1 MAEEASKL
9 RGLEARV
16 AALETKFNFLLQ
28 FMRRWTEREE
38 EKKKATIS
46 KRQKEIYPALS
57 LSKAAQT
64 LPTPRRPAFH
74 IPRPS
79 RTEPRQFQP
88 LPIPVLQLYA
98 LLIKKK
104 MITPVN
110 QRTRIGPQ
118 PKDYNKDLTCEYHQ
132 GEVGH
137 TVENCRVLRHR
148 IQDLLD
154 QGVLKFRIEG
164 VINTIGAEKDEEV
177 DITSTRIPWEPLF
190 HELKK
195 RGLLPAPRAPKEST
209 EAGTCQYHPGAR
221 DHNLQ
226 GCEEFKKEV
235 AGLITKGLIRR
246 RGEQPERDCMTIDQL
261 RLSPYE
267 KTNFQA
273 RMERIEE
280 DFEKFCVRKKERKS
294 WGNSH
299 QPHHWKCP
307 GPIQWSSV
315 MLPKKRSC
323 FRQLR
328 KKIPWNY
335 GMKVISTRE
344 SQPKTKEEVVGNLTS
359 GLGGITRS
367 GRCYTPEELEKRRK
381 EAGKAVEDPVTNNEG
396 SRGRGRRFPPNH
408 QEKALLK
415 VLNEAYVPEDI
426 TGPSFENMVTSILVT
441 NQLTFSD
448 DELPPEGRG
457 HTKALYISVKT
468 NDRVVSRVLID
479 NGSALN
485 VCPLSTLEKL
495 DIDPTRVRVNSMV
508 VRAFDGTRREV
519 LGEIDLPVEIG
530 PQVYDINFQ
539 VLRIDSPYNLL
550 LGRPWLHTAGA
561 VPSSLHQKM
570 KLIIGN
576 QLVTILAEE
585 PISIYN
591 DGEIPYIDGCAPE
604 EASFHSFEFVTVIH
618 RVAAVEPRLSKAGI
632 MVAKEF
638 VKAGFQPGQGLGYA
652 NQGRTTIVT
661 LEGNKDKYG
670 LGYTPTRRDRQMA
683 YEARR
688 QRAAAKLKGE
698 KWPERR
704 IAIPHIRT
712 TFPASAMFQVDE
724 GDVDEL
730 ALLFT
735 EDLNVN
741 AITTEGD
748 SAAFPVHAD
757 QHEEIDLEDFLDEEN
772 LKGYRID
779 EETLDEDTW
788 EDDDLPDL
796 LPHLMVPRGLDT
808 LEFEIFCEHG
818 DPESHLRKYR
828 EKMAL
833 HTNNEFLMIST
844 FHESLPE
851 CAVTWFYQLKN
862 LACWGDLAKAFLD
875 RYRHNIK
882 APPPNLITT
891 AVAEEEDAGPM
902 VEGLSIHTIA
912 GEEDSTT
919 TPPTRHCQQGEEV
932 KTWTCVPLLQR
943 VSSSNEITRK
953 TSNDPH
959 VSKIDNKTDC
969 SLDNIDNSDEE
980 IELPSD
986 ILEALERQDE
996 GSKPNIEEL
1005 EIVNLANEGEEP
1017 REVKI
1022 GTRCAAEQKEAL
1034 IALLREFHEIFA
1046 WSYQDMP
1053 GLDTDIVVHK
1063 IPLKPECKPVKQA
1076 LRRMKPEVILKIKE
1090 EVEKQLKAG
1099 FLSTVTYS
1107 DWVANIVPVP
1117 KKDGKVRMCVDYRDL
1132 NRASPKDNF
1141 PLPHIDTLVDNTATN
1156 VVFSFMDGFSGYN
1169 QIKMAEEDKSKTAFV
1184 THWGTFVYDVMPFGL
1199 KNAGATYQRAM
1210 VTLFHDMIHHEI
1222 EVYVDDMIAKSRTAQ
1237 DHLTDLRKLFQRLK
1251 KYQLRLN
1258 PNKCA
1263 FGVTSGKL
1271 LGFIVS
1277 GRGIEIDPAKV
1288 QAIRSMP
1295 APKDRE
1301 RDPKLLGKEFN
1312 YIARFIAQLTATCE
1326 PLFKLL
1332 RKDVKIKWTEDCQ
1345 KAFDKI
1351 KEYLLNPPILVPPTP
1366 GRPLILYLTV
1376 QEASMGCML
1385 GQQDETGKKEQ
1396 AIYYLSKK
1404 FTEPETRY
1412 LLVEKTCCAL
1422 AWASKKLRQYMLYY
1436 TTWLVSRMDPIKYIF
1451 EKPALTGKIARWQI
1465 TRPEQLELMDSEF
1478 PDEDVMIVE
1487 EDNQGRWKLYF
1498 DGAAN
1503 AVGSGIGAV
1512 LVSPKGQQTP
1522 IAVKLGFDCTNNMT
1536 EYEACIVGLQA
1547 ALEFGA
1553 YELEVFG
1560 DSLLIVSQTNGEWQA
1575 RDPKLIPYQRYI
1587 SRLIPKF
1594 KYVTFTYTPRAH
1606 NHFAD
1611 ALATLASL
1619 IKLVEGDDVRP
1630 LRIETRD
1637 IPAYCVCI
1645 EECMNVEAEIDDKP
1659 WYYDIKRFIQD
1670 REYPSRATE
1679 NEKKYIRRMAFQ
1691 GTASDMSRRAINA
1704 RCIRTARTHL
1714 PKYLHTM
1721 ASPWPFSAWGM
1732 DVIGAIT
1739 PKASNG
1745 HEFILVAI
1753 DYFTKWV
1760 EACSFKNVTQ
1770 VAVTRFVKNNII
1782 CRYGMPEMLI
1792 TDNASN
1798 LNNRMM
1804 DQLCQQFK
1812 IQHHNSAPYRPKMNG
1827 AVEAANKNVKKIL
1840 SKMTETYK
1848 DWHEHLPYALCAY
1861 RTSVRTSVGA
1871 TPYSLVYGME
1881 AVLPVEVEIPSL
1893 RILSQTQLEEAEWAQ
1908 ARYEQLNF
1916 IDEKEIGGTVPRTA
1930 LPETDRK
1937 SLQQEGSTSHFPTR
1951 RSRSEEEEYGPIRST
1966 RKVRTII

>member
-1 MAEEASKL
+1 MASL
-9 RGLEARV
+9 
-16 AALETKFNFLLQ
+16 FNFLTD
-28 FMRRWTEREE
+28 FPS
-38 EKKKATIS
+38 AI
-46 KRQKEIYPALS
+46 LS
-57 LSKAAQT
+57 
-64 LPTPRRPAFH
+64 R
-74 IPRPS
+74 
-79 RTEPRQFQP
+79 
-88 LPIPVLQLYA
+88 
-98 LLIKKK
+98 
-104 MITPVN
+104 
-110 QRTRIGPQ
+110 
-118 PKDYNKDLTCEYHQ
+118 
-132 GEVGH
+132 
-137 TVENCRVLRHR
+137 
-148 IQDLLD
+148 
-154 QGVLKFRIEG
+154 
-164 VINTIGAEKDEEV
+164 
-177 DITSTRIPWEPLF
+177 
-190 HELKK
+190 
-195 RGLLPAPRAPKEST
+195 
-209 EAGTCQYHPGAR
+209 
-221 DHNLQ
+221 
-226 GCEEFKKEV
+226 
-235 AGLITKGLIRR
+235 
-246 RGEQPERDCMTIDQL
+246 
-261 RLSPYE
+261 
-267 KTNFQA
+267 
-273 RMERIEE
+273 
-280 DFEKFCVRKKERKS
+280 
-294 WGNSH
+294 
-299 QPHHWKCP
+299 
-307 GPIQWSSV
+307 
-315 MLPKKRSC
+315 
-323 FRQLR
+323 
-328 KKIPWNY
+328 
-335 GMKVISTRE
+335 
-344 SQPKTKEEVVGNLTS
+344 
-359 GLGGITRS
+359 
-367 GRCYTPEELEKRRK
+367 
-381 EAGKAVEDPVTNNEG
+381 
-396 SRGRGRRFPPNH
+396 
-408 QEKALLK
+408 
-415 VLNEAYVPEDI
+415 
-426 TGPSFENMVTSILVT
+426 
-441 NQLTFSD
+441 
-448 DELPPEGRG
+448 
-457 HTKALYISVKT
+457 
-468 NDRVVSRVLID
+468 
-479 NGSALN
+479 
-485 VCPLSTLEKL
+485 
-495 DIDPTRVRVNSMV
+495 
-508 VRAFDGTRREV
+508 
-519 LGEIDLPVEIG
+519 
-530 PQVYDINFQ
+530 
-539 VLRIDSPYNLL
+539 
-550 LGRPWLHTAGA
+550 
-561 VPSSLHQKM
+561 
-570 KLIIGN
+570 
-576 QLVTILAEE
+576 
-585 PISIYN
+585 
-591 DGEIPYIDGCAPE
+591 
-604 EASFHSFEFVTVIH
+604 
-618 RVAAVEPRLSKAGI
+618 
-632 MVAKEF
+632 
-638 VKAGFQPGQGLGYA
+638 
-652 NQGRTTIVT
+652 
-661 LEGNKDKYG
+661 
-670 LGYTPTRRDRQMA
+670 
-683 YEARR
+683 
-688 QRAAAKLKGE
+688 
-698 KWPERR
+698 
-704 IAIPHIRT
+704 
-712 TFPASAMFQVDE
+712 
-724 GDVDEL
+724 
-730 ALLFT
+730 
-735 EDLNVN
+735 
-741 AITTEGD
+741 
-748 SAAFPVHAD
+748 
-757 QHEEIDLEDFLDEEN
+757 
-772 LKGYRID
+772 
-779 EETLDEDTW
+779 
-788 EDDDLPDL
+788 
-796 LPHLMVPRGLDT
+796 
-808 LEFEIFCEHG
+808 
-818 DPESHLRKYR
+818 
-828 EKMAL
+828 
-833 HTNNEFLMIST
+833 
-844 FHESLPE
+844 
-851 CAVTWFYQLKN
+851 
-862 LACWGDLAKAFLD
+862 
-875 RYRHNIK
+875 
-882 APPPNLITT
+882 
-891 AVAEEEDAGPM
+891 
-902 VEGLSIHTIA
+902 
-912 GEEDSTT
+912 
-919 TPPTRHCQQGEEV
+919 
-932 KTWTCVPLLQR
+932 
-943 VSSSNEITRK
+943 ITRK

-980 IELPSD
+980 VELPSD

-1005 EIVNLANEGEEP
+1005 EIINLANEGEEP

-1090 EVEKQLKAG
+1090 EVEKRLKAG

-1295 APKDRE
+1295 APRTEKEIRSF
-1301 RDPKLLGKEFN
+1301 LGRIN
-1312 YIARFIAQLTATCE
+1312 YIARFITQLTATYE

-1345 KAFDKI
+1345 RAFDKI

-1451 EKPALTGKIARWQI
+1451 EKPALTGKIARWQVLLSEFDI
-1465 TRPEQLELMDSEF
+1465 LFVARKAIKGQAIADYLADYPSEQLELMDSEF
-1478 PDEDVMIVE
+1478 PDEDVMTVD
-1487 EDNQGRWKLYF
+1487 EDNHGRWKLYF

-1587 SRLIPKF
+1587 SRLVPKF

-1606 NHFAD
+1606 NHFAN

-1619 IKLVEGDDVRP
+1619 IKLAEGDDVRP
-1630 LRIETRD
+1630 LQIETRD
-1637 IPAYCVCI
+1637 IPAYCVCV

-1691 GTASDMSRRAINA
+1691 FFLSREILYKRTHDATLLRCVDAEEANRLIQEMHAGLMGAHANGPFLARKIMRAGYYWLTME
-1704 RCIRTARTHL
+1704 RDCIRHVQACHKCQMYQNSKNA
-1714 PKYLHTM
+1714 PPQYLHTM

-1916 IDEKEIGGTVPRTA
+1916 IDEKRLAALCHEQLYQRRIERAYNKKARPRTFQPGDLVLKKRNMA
-1930 LPETDRK
+1930 LSDPRGK
-1937 SLQQEGSTSHFPTR
+1937 FAPSYEGPYVVKKAFSGGAIILADMDGEEF
-1951 RSRSEEEEYGPIRST
+1951 RSPINSDSVI
-1966 RKVRTII
+1966 KYHV

>member
-1 MAEEASKL
+1 MAL
-9 RGLEARV
+9 HLEN
-16 AALETKFNFLLQ
+16 ELL
-28 FMRRWTEREE
+28 M
-38 EKKKATIS
+38 IS
-46 KRQKEIYPALS
+46 VFPES
-57 LSKAAQT
+57 LSKQ
-64 LPTPRRPAFH
+64 
-74 IPRPS
+74 
-79 RTEPRQFQP
+79 
-88 LPIPVLQLYA
+88 
-98 LLIKKK
+98 
-104 MITPVN
+104 
-110 QRTRIGPQ
+110 
-118 PKDYNKDLTCEYHQ
+118 
-132 GEVGH
+132 
-137 TVENCRVLRHR
+137 
-148 IQDLLD
+148 
-154 QGVLKFRIEG
+154 
-164 VINTIGAEKDEEV
+164 
-177 DITSTRIPWEPLF
+177 
-190 HELKK
+190 
-195 RGLLPAPRAPKEST
+195 
-209 EAGTCQYHPGAR
+209 
-221 DHNLQ
+221 
-226 GCEEFKKEV
+226 
-235 AGLITKGLIRR
+235 
-246 RGEQPERDCMTIDQL
+246 
-261 RLSPYE
+261 
-267 KTNFQA
+267 
-273 RMERIEE
+273 
-280 DFEKFCVRKKERKS
+280 
-294 WGNSH
+294 
-299 QPHHWKCP
+299 
-307 GPIQWSSV
+307 
-315 MLPKKRSC
+315 
-323 FRQLR
+323 
-328 KKIPWNY
+328 
-335 GMKVISTRE
+335 
-344 SQPKTKEEVVGNLTS
+344 
-359 GLGGITRS
+359 
-367 GRCYTPEELEKRRK
+367 
-381 EAGKAVEDPVTNNEG
+381 
-396 SRGRGRRFPPNH
+396 
-408 QEKALLK
+408 
-415 VLNEAYVPEDI
+415 
-426 TGPSFENMVTSILVT
+426 
-441 NQLTFSD
+441 
-448 DELPPEGRG
+448 
-457 HTKALYISVKT
+457 
-468 NDRVVSRVLID
+468 
-479 NGSALN
+479 
-485 VCPLSTLEKL
+485 
-495 DIDPTRVRVNSMV
+495 
-508 VRAFDGTRREV
+508 
-519 LGEIDLPVEIG
+519 
-530 PQVYDINFQ
+530 
-539 VLRIDSPYNLL
+539 
-550 LGRPWLHTAGA
+550 
-561 VPSSLHQKM
+561 
-570 KLIIGN
+570 
-576 QLVTILAEE
+576 
-585 PISIYN
+585 
-591 DGEIPYIDGCAPE
+591 
-604 EASFHSFEFVTVIH
+604 
-618 RVAAVEPRLSKAGI
+618 
-632 MVAKEF
+632 
-638 VKAGFQPGQGLGYA
+638 
-652 NQGRTTIVT
+652 
-661 LEGNKDKYG
+661 
-670 LGYTPTRRDRQMA
+670 
-683 YEARR
+683 
-688 QRAAAKLKGE
+688 AAA
-698 KWPERR
+698 
-704 IAIPHIRT
+704 
-712 TFPASAMFQVDE
+712 
-724 GDVDEL
+724 
-730 ALLFT
+730 
-735 EDLNVN
+735 
-741 AITTEGD
+741 
-748 SAAFPVHAD
+748 
-757 QHEEIDLEDFLDEEN
+757 
-772 LKGYRID
+772 
-779 EETLDEDTW
+779 
-788 EDDDLPDL
+788 
-796 LPHLMVPRGLDT
+796 
-808 LEFEIFCEHG
+808 
-818 DPESHLRKYR
+818 
-828 EKMAL
+828 
-833 HTNNEFLMIST
+833 
-844 FHESLPE
+844 
-851 CAVTWFYQLKN
+851 WFYQLRN
-862 LACWGDLAKAFLD
+862 LTGWDDLARVFLERYPLQSPFDSRNTLGRRRRGSQAIATTKA
-875 RYRHNIK
+875 NNATI
-882 APPPNLITT
+882 ITT
-891 AVAEEEDAGPM
+891 AVAEEEYAGPM

-919 TPPTRHCQQGEEV
+919 TPPTRHCQQGEGSQDV
-932 KTWTCVPLLQR
+932 DLACHCYS
-943 VSSSNEITRK
+943 VSQVAMSKRITRK

-959 VSKIDNKTDC
+959 VSKIDNKTNC

-980 IELPSD
+980 IELPND

-1005 EIVNLANEGEEP
+1005 EIVNLADKGEEP

-1076 LRRMKPEVILKIKE
+1076 LRRMKPEVIKE
-1090 EVEKQLKAG
+1090 EVKQK
-1099 FLSTVTYS
+1099 T
-1107 DWVANIVPVP
+1107 
-1117 KKDGKVRMCVDYRDL
+1117 R
-1132 NRASPKDNF
+1132 
-1141 PLPHIDTLVDNTATN
+1141 
-1156 VVFSFMDGFSGYN
+1156 FS
-1169 QIKMAEEDKSKTAFV
+1169 I
-1184 THWGTFVYDVMPFGL
+1184 
-1199 KNAGATYQRAM
+1199 
-1210 VTLFHDMIHHEI
+1210 
-1222 EVYVDDMIAKSRTAQ
+1222 MIAKSRTAQ

-1295 APKDRE
+1295 APKTEKEIRSF
-1301 RDPKLLGKEFN
+1301 LGRIN

-1345 KAFDKI
+1345 RAFDKI

-1451 EKPALTGKIARWQI
+1451 EKPALTGKIARWQVLLSEFDI
-1465 TRPEQLELMDSEF
+1465 LFVARKAIKGQAIADYLADYPSEQLELMDF
-1478 PDEDVMIVE
+1478 RVP
-1487 EDNQGRWKLYF
+1487 RRRP
-1498 DGAAN
+1498 N

-1587 SRLIPKF
+1587 SRLVPKF

-1645 EECMNVEAEIDDKP
+1645 EECMNVEAEIDNKP

-1670 REYPSRATE
+1670 REYPPRATE

-1691 GTASDMSRRAINA
+1691 FFLSGEILYK
-1704 RCIRTARTHL
+1704 RTHDATL
-1714 PKYLHTM
+1714 LRCVDAEEANRLIQEMHAGLMGAHANGPFLARKIMRAGYYLVDNGEGLHQT
-1721 ASPWPFSAWGM
+1721 SWGM

-1908 ARYEQLNF
+1908 APLYQRRIERAYN
-1916 IDEKEIGGTVPRTA
+1916 KKARPRTFQPGDLVLKKRNMA
-1930 LPETDRK
+1930 LSDPRGK
-1937 SLQQEGSTSHFPTR
+1937 FAPSYEGPYVVKKAFSGGAIILADMDGEEF
-1951 RSRSEEEEYGPIRST
+1951 RSPINSDSVI
-1966 RKVRTII
+1966 KYHV

>member
-1 MAEEASKL
+1 MIHLQMYCRKMAPYADNEPLLIQTFQDTLTGNAAEWYSQLKKISHWKELADTFLAQYGFNSQIAPDRFDLQRMEKKSNETF
-9 RGLEARV
+9 REYAQRWREKAAR
-16 AALETKFNFLLQ
+16 ARPPLD
-28 FMRRWTEREE
+28 EREMIKIFVDTLKNPYFDRMMGLQMQFFVDLIPVGDRIE
-38 EKKKATIS
+38 DALKTKKIVDMTALMALAEQAAKKAPT
-46 KRQKEIYPALS
+46 KRKEGDVQMIGRNNGRPRQMPARPEGN
-57 LSKAAQT
+57 Q
-64 LPTPRRPAFH
+64 PNDNRWPRK
-74 IPRPS
+74 
-79 RTEPRQFQP
+79 EPRQFTP
-88 LPIPVLQLYA
+88 LPMPMTELYPI
-98 LLIKKK
+98 LIEKSLISPIVPK
-104 MITPVN
+104 PYN
-110 QRTRIGPQ
+110 GPQ
-118 PKDYNKDLTCEYHQ
+118 RRDFNPNSACDFHF

-137 TVENCRVLRHR
+137 TVENCGQLRHR
-148 IQDLLD
+148 VQDLID
-154 QGVLKFRIEG
+154 HGVLKFEG
-164 VINTIGAEKDEEV
+164 LPNITTNPLPKHPEGGVNMVEVEEGNEESIAWRRLFYTLEKQKH
-177 DITSTRIPWEPLF
+177 ITPLDAPPGPSTGDSCE
-190 HELKK
+190 
-195 RGLLPAPRAPKEST
+195 
-209 EAGTCQYHPGAR
+209 YHSGAR
-221 DHNLQ
+221 GHSLDC
-226 GCEEFKKEV
+226 CEEFKKKVTNLMENGIV
-235 AGLITKGLIRR
+235 GREEIPSKGSR
-246 RGEQPERDCMTIDQL
+246 QPDDPSEFDWYAEI
-261 RLSPYE
+261 
-267 KTNFQA
+267 
-273 RMERIEE
+273 
-280 DFEKFCVRKKERKS
+280 
-294 WGNSH
+294 
-299 QPHHWKCP
+299 
-307 GPIQWSSV
+307 
-315 MLPKKRSC
+315 
-323 FRQLR
+323 
-328 KKIPWNY
+328 
-335 GMKVISTRE
+335 
-344 SQPKTKEEVVGNLTS
+344 NLDD
-359 GLGGITRS
+359 I
-367 GRCYTPEELEKRRK
+367 
-381 EAGKAVEDPVTNNEG
+381 VEDEMD
-396 SRGRGRRFPPNH
+396 
-408 QEKALLK
+408 L
-415 VLNEAYVPEDI
+415 
-426 TGPSFENMVTSILVT
+426 
-441 NQLTFSD
+441 
-448 DELPPEGRG
+448 
-457 HTKALYISVKT
+457 
-468 NDRVVSRVLID
+468 D
-479 NGSALN
+479 NLQ
-485 VCPLSTLEKL
+485 
-495 DIDPTRVRVNSMV
+495 D
-508 VRAFDGTRREV
+508 
-519 LGEIDLPVEIG
+519 
-530 PQVYDINFQ
+530 
-539 VLRIDSPYNLL
+539 
-550 LGRPWLHTAGA
+550 
-561 VPSSLHQKM
+561 
-570 KLIIGN
+570 
-576 QLVTILAEE
+576 
-585 PISIYN
+585 
-591 DGEIPYIDGCAPE
+591 E
-604 EASFHSFEFVTVIH
+604 EADWGYFMEDDTDEWRDVDLTEFFQFPYLIMPPGFVT
-618 RVAAVEPRLSKAGI
+618 P
-632 MVAKEF
+632 
-638 VKAGFQPGQGLGYA
+638 
-652 NQGRTTIVT
+652 
-661 LEGNKDKYG
+661 
-670 LGYTPTRRDRQMA
+670 
-683 YEARR
+683 
-688 QRAAAKLKGE
+688 
-698 KWPERR
+698 
-704 IAIPHIRT
+704 
-712 TFPASAMFQVDE
+712 
-724 GDVDEL
+724 
-730 ALLFT
+730 
-735 EDLNVN
+735 
-741 AITTEGD
+741 
-748 SAAFPVHAD
+748 
-757 QHEEIDLEDFLDEEN
+757 
-772 LKGYRID
+772 
-779 EETLDEDTW
+779 
-788 EDDDLPDL
+788 
-796 LPHLMVPRGLDT
+796 
-808 LEFEIFCEHG
+808 EFEIFYEDG
-818 DPESHLRKYR
+818 DPEVHLQKYG

-833 HTNNEFLMIST
+833 HLENELLMISV
-844 FHESLPE
+844 FPESLSKQT
-851 CAVTWFYQLKN
+851 AAWFYQLRN
-862 LACWGDLAKAFLD
+862 LTGWDDLVRVFLE
-875 RYRHNIK
+875 RYRFNPHSILEYLGLK
-882 APPPNLITT
+882 KDEEPYIIPDPGKKKRSPRHHHLNLITT
-891 AVAEEEDAGPM
+891 ATTEEEDAGPM
-902 VEGLSIHTIA
+902 VEGLSIHTITE
-912 GEEDSTT
+912 EEDSTT

-943 VSSSNEITRK
+943 VSSSN
-953 TSNDPH
+953 D
-959 VSKIDNKTDC
+959 
-969 SLDNIDNSDEE
+969 
-980 IELPSD
+980 D

-1090 EVEKQLKAG
+1090 GSGKAVEGRFPKHSNLFGLGSQ
-1099 FLSTVTYS
+1099 YS
-1107 DWVANIVPVP
+1107 PGAEEGR
-1117 KKDGKVRMCVDYRDL
+1117 K
-1132 NRASPKDNF
+1132 
-1141 PLPHIDTLVDNTATN
+1141 TTN

-1277 GRGIEIDPAKV
+1277 GRGIEIDPAK
-1288 QAIRSMP
+1288 
-1295 APKDRE
+1295 
-1301 RDPKLLGKEFN
+1301 
-1312 YIARFIAQLTATCE
+1312 LTATCE

-1404 FTEPETRY
+1404 FTEAGDP
-1412 LLVEKTCCAL
+1412 LL
-1422 AWASKKLRQYMLYY
+1422 
-1436 TTWLVSRMDPIKYIF
+1436 
-1451 EKPALTGKIARWQI
+1451 I

-1522 IAVKLGFDCTNNMT
+1522 IAVKLGLT
-1536 EYEACIVGLQA
+1536 E
-1547 ALEFGA
+1547 
-1553 YELEVFG
+1553 
-1560 DSLLIVSQTNGEWQA
+1560 NGKP

-1670 REYPSRATE
+1670 REFCTNGTHDATLLRCVDAEEANRLIQEMHAGLMGAHANGPFLARKIMRAGYYWLTME
-1679 NEKKYIRRMAFQ
+1679 R
-1691 GTASDMSRRAINA
+1691 D
-1704 RCIRTARTHL
+1704 CIRHVQTCHKCQMYQNSKNA
-1714 PKYLHTM
+1714 PPQYLHTM

-1732 DVIGAIT
+1732 DVIRTTSSAG
-1739 PKASNG
+1739 
-1745 HEFILVAI
+1745 
-1753 DYFTKWV
+1753 
-1760 EACSFKNVTQ
+1760 
-1770 VAVTRFVKNNII
+1770 
-1782 CRYGMPEMLI
+1782 YGMPEMLI

-1916 IDEKEIGGTVPRTA
+1916 IDEKRLAALCHGQLYQRRIERAYNKKARPRTFQPGDLVLKKRNMA
-1930 LPETDRK
+1930 LSDPRGKFAPSYEGPYVVKKAFSGGAIILADMDGEEFRSPINSDSVIKRPGKQRK
-1937 SLQQEGSTSHFPTR
+1937 S
-1951 RSRSEEEEYGPIRST
+1951 
-1966 RKVRTII
+1966 VRTLPSDGNYHGYGENLGRGAIGKSNVESWTWRLSAESPQGSRKGRIPLIVLLPDGTSSGTQRIHHLVNLVERSDHRETLLIEPRSIGLKSIMHQIQLGLQNPVVTLENADLNPHDPHGKNQAHPGPESSPPAQSPAAPEPRPSSPPAVVDTGGKSSS

>member
-1 MAEEASKL
+1 MSRKARQFLATQWKNPSVIFAFAIKWRRKQANSEDWK
-9 RGLEARV
+9 ARV

-28 FMRRWTEREE
+28 FIRRWTEREE

-209 EAGTCQYHPGAR
+209 EAGTCQYHPGVR

-267 KTNFQA
+267 ETNFQA

-280 DFEKFCVRKKERKS
+280 DFEKFLVIRYVTKEKVVLQTAS
-294 WGNSH
+294 VSAVQSSEKVPSVVIQVP
-299 QPHHWKCP
+299 QPFP
-307 GPIQWSSV
+307 YQDS
-315 MLPKKRSC
+315 
-323 FRQLR
+323 

-381 EAGKAVEDPVTNNEG
+381 RSGKGSGG
-396 SRGRGRRFPPNH
+396 SRKNKSSGGRGRRFPPNH

-757 QHEEIDLEDFLDEEN
+757 QHEEIDLEDFLD
-772 LKGYRID
+772 G
-779 EETLDEDTW
+779 
-788 EDDDLPDL
+788 
-796 LPHLMVPRGLDT
+796 
-808 LEFEIFCEHG
+808 
-818 DPESHLRKYR
+818 R
-828 EKMAL
+828 EPQG
-833 HTNNEFLMIST
+833 
-844 FHESLPE
+844 LPE

-1005 EIVNLANEGEEP
+1005 EIINLANEGEEP

-1222 EVYVDDMIAKSRTAQ
+1222 E
-1237 DHLTDLRKLFQRLK
+1237 RLK

-1277 GRGIEIDPAKV
+1277 GRGIEIDPAKT
-1288 QAIRSMP
+1288 
-1295 APKDRE
+1295 
-1301 RDPKLLGKEFN
+1301 
-1312 YIARFIAQLTATCE
+1312 AR
-1326 PLFKLL
+1326 
-1332 RKDVKIKWTEDCQ
+1332 R
-1345 KAFDKI
+1345 AFDKI

-1385 GQQDETGKKEQ
+1385 GQQDKTGKKEQ

-1451 EKPALTGKIARWQI
+1451 EKPALTGKIARWQVLLSEFDI
-1465 TRPEQLELMDSEF
+1465 LFVARKAIKGQAIADYLADYPSEQLELMDSEF
-1478 PDEDVMIVE
+1478 PDED
-1487 EDNQGRWKLYF
+1487 
-1498 DGAAN
+1498 
-1503 AVGSGIGAV
+1503 
-1512 LVSPKGQQTP
+1512 GQQTP

-1587 SRLIPKF
+1587 SRLVPKF

-1645 EECMNVEAEIDDKP
+1645 E
-1659 WYYDIKRFIQD
+1659 
-1670 REYPSRATE
+1670 
-1679 NEKKYIRRMAFQ
+1679 
-1691 GTASDMSRRAINA
+1691 
-1704 RCIRTARTHL
+1704 
-1714 PKYLHTM
+1714 
-1721 ASPWPFSAWGM
+1721 GM
-1732 DVIGAIT
+1732 
-1739 PKASNG
+1739 
-1745 HEFILVAI
+1745 HE
-1753 DYFTKWV
+1753 
-1760 EACSFKNVTQ
+1760 
-1770 VAVTRFVKNNII
+1770 
-1782 CRYGMPEMLI
+1782 
-1792 TDNASN
+1792 
-1798 LNNRMM
+1798 
-1804 DQLCQQFK
+1804 
-1812 IQHHNSAPYRPKMNG
+1812 
-1827 AVEAANKNVKKIL
+1827 
-1840 SKMTETYK
+1840 
-1848 DWHEHLPYALCAY
+1848 
-1861 RTSVRTSVGA
+1861 
-1871 TPYSLVYGME
+1871 
-1881 AVLPVEVEIPSL
+1881 
-1893 RILSQTQLEEAEWAQ
+1893 
-1908 ARYEQLNF
+1908 
-1916 IDEKEIGGTVPRTA
+1916 
-1930 LPETDRK
+1930 
-1937 SLQQEGSTSHFPTR
+1937 R
-1951 RSRSEEEEYGPIRST
+1951 RSRDR
-1966 RKVRTII
+1966 R

>member
-1 MAEEASKL
+1 MAEETSKL

-16 AALETKFNFLLQ
+16 AALETKFDFLLQ

-177 DITSTRIPWEPLF
+177 DITSTKIPWEPLF

-280 DFEKFCVRKKERKS
+280 DFEKFCERKKEGVGETHTSHTTGNVRARSSGHPLCYQRKGRAS
-294 WGNSH
+294 DSFGIRGSIF
-299 QPHHWKCP
+299 
-307 GPIQWSSV
+307 GESSKRGDPSSAT
-315 MLPKKRSC
+315 LPLP
-323 FRQLR
+323 RQ
-328 KKIPWNY
+328 
-335 GMKVISTRE
+335 
-344 SQPKTKEEVVGNLTS
+344 
-359 GLGGITRS
+359 S

-381 EAGKAVEDPVTNNEG
+381 EAGKAVEDPTKTKAVEEEAADFLRIIK
-396 SRGRGRRFPPNH
+396 SSEYSIVKQLSKMPSHISVLSLLLASESHR
-408 QEKALLK
+408 KALLK

-479 NGSALN
+479 NG
-485 VCPLSTLEKL
+485 
-495 DIDPTRVRVNSMV
+495 MV

-638 VKAGFQPGQGLGYA
+638 VKAGFQPGQEG
-652 NQGRTTIVT
+652 IVRWPMKPGGKE
-661 LEGNKDKYG
+661 L
-670 LGYTPTRRDRQMA
+670 
-683 YEARR
+683 
-688 QRAAAKLKGE
+688 QRSSKERNGLKG
-698 KWPERR
+698 R

-818 DPESHLRKYR
+818 DPESHLRKVR
-828 EKMAL
+828 GHLVLSAE
-833 HTNNEFLMIST
+833 
-844 FHESLPE
+844 ESCLLGRFGE
-851 CAVTWFYQLKN
+851 ELSWTDTATTS
-862 LACWGDLAKAFLD
+862 
-875 RYRHNIK
+875 RHHQAI
-882 APPPNLITT
+882 ITT
-891 AVAEEEDAGPM
+891 TTAEEEDAGPM
-902 VEGLSIHTIA
+902 VEGLSIHTITE
-912 GEEDSTT
+912 EEDSTT
-919 TPPTRHCQQGEEV
+919 THHRPATANREKKPRRGLACHCYS
-932 KTWTCVPLLQR
+932 
-943 VSSSNEITRK
+943 VSQVAMK
-953 TSNDPH
+953 
-959 VSKIDNKTDC
+959 
-969 SLDNIDNSDEE
+969 
-980 IELPSD
+980 
-986 ILEALERQDE
+986 
-996 GSKPNIEEL
+996 
-1005 EIVNLANEGEEP
+1005 P

-1063 IPLKPECKPVKQA
+1063 IPLKPECKPVKA
-1076 LRRMKPEVILKIKE
+1076 
-1090 EVEKQLKAG
+1090 
-1099 FLSTVTYS
+1099 STAT
-1107 DWVANIVPVP
+1107 DEARTNIVPVP

-1156 VVFSFMDGFSGYN
+1156 VVFSFMDGFSG
-1169 QIKMAEEDKSKTAFV
+1169 T
-1184 THWGTFVYDVMPFGL
+1184 P
-1199 KNAGATYQRAM
+1199 GATYQRAM

-1222 EVYVDDMIAKSRTAQ
+1222 E
-1237 DHLTDLRKLFQRLK
+1237 
-1251 KYQLRLN
+1251 
-1258 PNKCA
+1258 CA

-1295 APKDRE
+1295 APKTEKEIRSF
-1301 RDPKLLGKEFN
+1301 LGRIN

-1412 LLVEKTCCAL
+1412 LLVEEDVLRTGLGLQEAETVHAL
-1422 AWASKKLRQYMLYY
+1422 LHH
-1436 TTWLVSRMDPIKYIF
+1436 LVGIPDGPDQVHSLKSLP
-1451 EKPALTGKIARWQI
+1451 LTGKIARWQVLLSEFDI
-1465 TRPEQLELMDSEF
+1465 LFVARKAIKGQAIADYLADYPSEQLELMDSRV
-1478 PDEDVMIVE
+1478 P
-1487 EDNQGRWKLYF
+1487 RRRP
-1498 DGAAN
+1498 N

-1587 SRLIPKF
+1587 SRLSPK
-1594 KYVTFTYTPRAH
+1594 VQTISLGITISS
-1606 NHFAD
+1606 
-1611 ALATLASL
+1611 ASSKTES
-1619 IKLVEGDDVRP
+1619 IHHGRP
-1630 LRIETRD
+1630 KMRR
-1637 IPAYCVCI
+1637 
-1645 EECMNVEAEIDDKP
+1645 
-1659 WYYDIKRFIQD
+1659 
-1670 REYPSRATE
+1670 
-1679 NEKKYIRRMAFQ
+1679 KYIRRMAFQ
-1691 GTASDMSRRAINA
+1691 FFLSGEILYKRTHDATLLRCVDAEEANRLIQEMHAGLMGAHANGPFLARKIMRAGYYWLTME
-1704 RCIRTARTHL
+1704 RDCIRHVQTCHKCQMYQNSKNA
-1714 PKYLHTM
+1714 PPQYLHTM

-1861 RTSVRTSVGA
+1861 RTWKKPNG
-1871 TPYSLVYGME
+1871 PK
-1881 AVLPVEVEIPSL
+1881 
-1893 RILSQTQLEEAEWAQ
+1893 Q

-1916 IDEKEIGGTVPRTA
+1916 IDEKRLAALCHGQLYQRRIERAYNKKARPRTFQPGDLVLKKRNMA
-1930 LPETDRK
+1930 LSDPRGK
-1937 SLQQEGSTSHFPTR
+1937 FAPSYEGPYVVKKAFSGGAIILADMDGEEF
-1951 RSRSEEEEYGPIRST
+1951 RSPINSDSVI
-1966 RKVRTII
+1966 KYHV

>member
-1 MAEEASKL
+1 MMRTKGRKMTRIPVKESLEGHSNTNATPPRPPTPPKPEGKDSQLDSKIDSLEEKIRLIQGLNSFGNTDFSSMSWFPNMTVPPKFKAPEFEKYNGRGDPMIHLQMYCRKMAPYADNEPLLIQTFQDTLTGNAAEWYSQLKKISHWKELADTFLAQYGFNSQIAPDRFDLQRMEKKSNETF
-9 RGLEARV
+9 REYAQRWREKAAR
-16 AALETKFNFLLQ
+16 ARPPLD
-28 FMRRWTEREE
+28 EREMIKIFFVDTLKNPYFDRMIGLQMQFFVDLIPVGE
-38 EKKKATIS
+38 RIEDALKTKKIVDMTALMALAEQAAKKAPTKKKEGDVQMIGRS
-46 KRQKEIYPALS
+46 NGRPRQA
-57 LSKAAQT
+57 
-64 LPTPRRPAFH
+64 LPTFTMQP
-74 IPRPS
+74 IQPRPIQAPAP
-79 RTEPRQFQP
+79 TQAPA
-88 LPIPVLQLYA
+88 PVPPSIGFKT
-98 LLIKKK
+98 LI
-104 MITPVN
+104 
-110 QRTRIGPQ
+110 
-118 PKDYNKDLTCEYHQ
+118 DH
-132 GEVGH
+132 
-137 TVENCRVLRHR
+137 
-148 IQDLLD
+148 
-154 QGVLKFRIEG
+154 GVLKFEGLPNITTNPLPNHPEGGVNMVEIEEMGEERIAWRRLFY
-164 VINTIGAEKDEEV
+164 TLEKQRH
-177 DITSTRIPWEPLF
+177 ITPLDAPPGPSTGDACE
-190 HELKK
+190 
-195 RGLLPAPRAPKEST
+195 
-209 EAGTCQYHPGAR
+209 YHSGAR
-221 DHNLQ
+221 GHSLEC
-226 GCEEFKKEV
+226 CEEFKKKVTDLMEN
-235 AGLITKGLIRR
+235 GLSSTW
-246 RGEQPERDCMTIDQL
+246 MT
-261 RLSPYE
+261 
-267 KTNFQA
+267 
-273 RMERIEE
+273 
-280 DFEKFCVRKKERKS
+280 S
-294 WGNSH
+294 W
-299 QPHHWKCP
+299 
-307 GPIQWSSV
+307 
-315 MLPKKRSC
+315 
-323 FRQLR
+323 
-328 KKIPWNY
+328 
-335 GMKVISTRE
+335 
-344 SQPKTKEEVVGNLTS
+344 
-359 GLGGITRS
+359 
-367 GRCYTPEELEKRRK
+367 
-381 EAGKAVEDPVTNNEG
+381 
-396 SRGRGRRFPPNH
+396 
-408 QEKALLK
+408 
-415 VLNEAYVPEDI
+415 
-426 TGPSFENMVTSILVT
+426 
-441 NQLTFSD
+441 
-448 DELPPEGRG
+448 
-457 HTKALYISVKT
+457 
-468 NDRVVSRVLID
+468 
-479 NGSALN
+479 
-485 VCPLSTLEKL
+485 
-495 DIDPTRVRVNSMV
+495 
-508 VRAFDGTRREV
+508 
-519 LGEIDLPVEIG
+519 
-530 PQVYDINFQ
+530 
-539 VLRIDSPYNLL
+539 
-550 LGRPWLHTAGA
+550 
-561 VPSSLHQKM
+561 KM
-570 KLIIGN
+570 RW
-576 QLVTILAEE
+576 
-585 PISIYN
+585 ISITYRMKELTGDTSWRMIPMN
-591 DGEIPYIDGCAPE
+591 GETFDFTKFFQFPCLIVPPG
-604 EASFHSFEFVTVIH
+604 FE
-618 RVAAVEPRLSKAGI
+618 
-632 MVAKEF
+632 
-638 VKAGFQPGQGLGYA
+638 
-652 NQGRTTIVT
+652 
-661 LEGNKDKYG
+661 
-670 LGYTPTRRDRQMA
+670 TP
-683 YEARR
+683 
-688 QRAAAKLKGE
+688 
-698 KWPERR
+698 
-704 IAIPHIRT
+704 
-712 TFPASAMFQVDE
+712 
-724 GDVDEL
+724 
-730 ALLFT
+730 
-735 EDLNVN
+735 
-741 AITTEGD
+741 
-748 SAAFPVHAD
+748 
-757 QHEEIDLEDFLDEEN
+757 
-772 LKGYRID
+772 
-779 EETLDEDTW
+779 
-788 EDDDLPDL
+788 
-796 LPHLMVPRGLDT
+796 
-808 LEFEIFCEHG
+808 EFEIFYENG
-818 DPESHLRKYR
+818 DPEDPFAKLRNLTGWDDLARVFLERYR
-828 EKMAL
+828 FNPHSILEYLGLKEDEEPYVIPDPGVSEVIVEIKEESGM
-833 HTNNEFLMIST
+833 S
-844 FHESLPE
+844 SLPALTE
-851 CAVTWFYQLKN
+851 
-862 LACWGDLAKAFLD
+862 G
-875 RYRHNIK
+875 
-882 APPPNLITT
+882 
-891 AVAEEEDAGPM
+891 EEEEKAKPLPPAKDPD
-902 VEGLSIHTIA
+902 SITIA
-912 GEEDSTT
+912 KEGEEPVKM
-919 TPPTRHCQQGEEV
+919 PPQAISSP
-932 KTWTCVPLLQR
+932 PLLKK
-943 VSSSNEITRK
+943 NMLALWITRK

-959 VSKIDNKTDC
+959 VSKIDNKTNC

-980 IELPSD
+980 IELPND

-1005 EIVNLANEGEEP
+1005 EIINLADEGEEP

-1022 GTRCAAEQKEAL
+1022 GTRCTTEQKEAL

-1156 VVFSFMDGFSGYN
+1156 AVFSFMDGFSGYN

-1295 APKDRE
+1295 APKTEKEIRSF
-1301 RDPKLLGKEFN
+1301 LGRIN
-1312 YIARFIAQLTATCE
+1312 YVARFIAQLIATCE

-1345 KAFDKI
+1345 RAFDKI

-1451 EKPALTGKIARWQI
+1451 EKPALTGKIARWQVLLSEFDI
-1465 TRPEQLELMDSEF
+1465 LFVARKAIKGQAIADYLADYPSEQLELMDSEF
-1478 PDEDVMIVE
+1478 PDED
-1487 EDNQGRWKLYF
+1487 
-1498 DGAAN
+1498 
-1503 AVGSGIGAV
+1503 
-1512 LVSPKGQQTP
+1512 GQQTP

-1587 SRLIPKF
+1587 SRLVPKF

-1637 IPAYCVCI
+1637 IPAYCVCV
-1645 EECMNVEAEIDDKP
+1645 EECMNVEGRDRQQALVLRYQALHPRQRMQKKANRLIQEMHAGLMGAHANGPFLARKIMRAG
-1659 WYYDIKRFIQD
+1659 YYWLTMERD
-1670 REYPSRATE
+1670 
-1679 NEKKYIRRMAFQ
+1679 
-1691 GTASDMSRRAINA
+1691 
-1704 RCIRTARTHL
+1704 CIRHVQTCHKCQMYQNSKNA
-1714 PKYLHTM
+1714 PPQYLHTM

-1871 TPYSLVYGME
+1871 TPYSLKLNG
-1881 AVLPVEVEIPSL
+1881 PKHG
-1893 RILSQTQLEEAEWAQ
+1893 
-1908 ARYEQLNF
+1908 YEQLNF
-1916 IDEKEIGGTVPRTA
+1916 IDEKRLAALCHGQLYQRRIERAYNKKARPRTFQPGDLVLKKRNMA
-1930 LPETDRK
+1930 LSDPRGK
-1937 SLQQEGSTSHFPTR
+1937 FAPSYEGPYVVKKAFSGGAIILADMDGEEF
-1951 RSRSEEEEYGPIRST
+1951 RSPINSDSVI
-1966 RKVRTII
+1966 KYHV

>member
-1 MAEEASKL
+1 MIG
-9 RGLEARV
+9 RNNGRP
-16 AALETKFNFLLQ
+16 
-28 FMRRWTEREE
+28 
-38 EKKKATIS
+38 
-46 KRQKEIYPALS
+46 RQV
-57 LSKAAQT
+57 
-64 LPTPRRPAFH
+64 LPTFTMQP
-74 IPRPS
+74 IQPRPIQAPAPTQAPAPAPAPQMPA
-79 RTEPRQFQP
+79 RPEGNQP
-88 LPIPVLQLYA
+88 
-98 LLIKKK
+98 
-104 MITPVN
+104 N
-110 QRTRIGPQ
+110 DNSGPQ
-118 PKDYNKDLTCEYHQ
+118 RRDFNPNSACDFHF

-137 TVENCRVLRHR
+137 TVENCGQLRHR
-148 IQDLLD
+148 VQDLID
-154 QGVLKFRIEG
+154 HGVLKFEG
-164 VINTIGAEKDEEV
+164 LPNITTNPLPKHPEGGVNMVEVEEGNEESIAWRRLFYTLEKQKH
-177 DITSTRIPWEPLF
+177 ITPLDAPPGPSTGDSCE
-190 HELKK
+190 
-195 RGLLPAPRAPKEST
+195 
-209 EAGTCQYHPGAR
+209 YHSGAR
-221 DHNLQ
+221 GHSLDC
-226 GCEEFKKEV
+226 CEEFKKKVTDLMENGIV
-235 AGLITKGLIRR
+235 GREEIPSKGSR
-246 RGEQPERDCMTIDQL
+246 QPDDP
-261 RLSPYE
+261 S
-267 KTNFQA
+267 
-273 RMERIEE
+273 
-280 DFEKFCVRKKERKS
+280 DFDWYAE
-294 WGNSH
+294 
-299 QPHHWKCP
+299 
-307 GPIQWSSV
+307 I
-315 MLPKKRSC
+315 
-323 FRQLR
+323 
-328 KKIPWNY
+328 
-335 GMKVISTRE
+335 
-344 SQPKTKEEVVGNLTS
+344 NLDD
-359 GLGGITRS
+359 I
-367 GRCYTPEELEKRRK
+367 
-381 EAGKAVEDPVTNNEG
+381 VEDEMD
-396 SRGRGRRFPPNH
+396 
-408 QEKALLK
+408 L
-415 VLNEAYVPEDI
+415 
-426 TGPSFENMVTSILVT
+426 
-441 NQLTFSD
+441 
-448 DELPPEGRG
+448 
-457 HTKALYISVKT
+457 
-468 NDRVVSRVLID
+468 D
-479 NGSALN
+479 NLQ
-485 VCPLSTLEKL
+485 
-495 DIDPTRVRVNSMV
+495 D
-508 VRAFDGTRREV
+508 
-519 LGEIDLPVEIG
+519 
-530 PQVYDINFQ
+530 
-539 VLRIDSPYNLL
+539 
-550 LGRPWLHTAGA
+550 
-561 VPSSLHQKM
+561 
-570 KLIIGN
+570 
-576 QLVTILAEE
+576 
-585 PISIYN
+585 
-591 DGEIPYIDGCAPE
+591 E
-604 EASFHSFEFVTVIH
+604 EADWGYFMEDDTDEWRDVDFTEFFQFPCLIVPPGFVT
-618 RVAAVEPRLSKAGI
+618 P
-632 MVAKEF
+632 
-638 VKAGFQPGQGLGYA
+638 
-652 NQGRTTIVT
+652 
-661 LEGNKDKYG
+661 
-670 LGYTPTRRDRQMA
+670 
-683 YEARR
+683 
-688 QRAAAKLKGE
+688 
-698 KWPERR
+698 
-704 IAIPHIRT
+704 
-712 TFPASAMFQVDE
+712 
-724 GDVDEL
+724 
-730 ALLFT
+730 
-735 EDLNVN
+735 
-741 AITTEGD
+741 
-748 SAAFPVHAD
+748 
-757 QHEEIDLEDFLDEEN
+757 
-772 LKGYRID
+772 
-779 EETLDEDTW
+779 
-788 EDDDLPDL
+788 
-796 LPHLMVPRGLDT
+796 
-808 LEFEIFCEHG
+808 EFEIFYEDG
-818 DPESHLRKYR
+818 DPEVHLQKYG

-833 HTNNEFLMIST
+833 HLENELLMISV
-844 FHESLPE
+844 FPESLSKQ
-851 CAVTWFYQLKN
+851 AAAWFYQLRN
-862 LACWGDLAKAFLD
+862 LTGWDDLVRVFLE
-875 RYRHNIK
+875 RYRFNPHSILEYLGLKKDEEPYIIPDPGVSKVIVEIK
-882 APPPNLITT
+882 EESDMSSLPALAEGEEEEKDKPPPPAKEPDSITSAGEGEEPIKTPPSSIITT
-891 AVAEEEDAGPM
+891 TTAEEEYAGPM
-902 VEGLSIHTIA
+902 VEGLSIHTITE
-912 GEEDSTT
+912 EEDSTT

-943 VSSSNEITRK
+943 VSSSNESWK
-953 TSNDPH
+953 
-959 VSKIDNKTDC
+959 
-969 SLDNIDNSDEE
+969 L
-980 IELPSD
+980 
-986 ILEALERQDE
+986 
-996 GSKPNIEEL
+996 
-1005 EIVNLANEGEEP
+1005 VNLANEGEEP

-1117 KKDGKVRMCVDYRDL
+1117 KEGRK
-1132 NRASPKDNF
+1132 
-1141 PLPHIDTLVDNTATN
+1141 TTN

-1222 EVYVDDMIAKSRTAQ
+1222 EVYVDDMIAK
-1237 DHLTDLRKLFQRLK
+1237 
-1251 KYQLRLN
+1251 LN

-1295 APKDRE
+1295 APRTEKEIRSF
-1301 RDPKLLGKEFN
+1301 LGRIN

-1436 TTWLVSRMDPIKYIF
+1436 TTWLAIKGQ
-1451 EKPALTGKIARWQI
+1451 AIADYLADY
-1465 TRPEQLELMDSEF
+1465 PSEQLELMDSEF
-1478 PDEDVMIVE
+1478 PDEDVMTVD
-1487 EDNQGRWKLYF
+1487 EDNHGRWKLYF

-1560 DSLLIVSQTNGEWQA
+1560 DSLLIVSQTNGEWQGPGSQA
-1575 RDPKLIPYQRYI
+1575 HPVPTIHQPASPKVQ
-1587 SRLIPKF
+1587 
-1594 KYVTFTYTPRAH
+1594 
-1606 NHFAD
+1606 
-1611 ALATLASL
+1611 
-1619 IKLVEGDDVRP
+1619 LVEGDDVRP

-1659 WYYDIKRFIQD
+1659 WYYDIKRFIQRQ
-1670 REYPSRATE
+1670 REMHAGLMGAHANGPFLARKIMRAGYYWLTME
-1679 NEKKYIRRMAFQ
+1679 R
-1691 GTASDMSRRAINA
+1691 D
-1704 RCIRTARTHL
+1704 CIRHVQTCHKCQMYQNSKNA
-1714 PKYLHTM
+1714 PPQYLHTM

-1753 DYFTKWV
+1753 DYFTKTT
-1760 EACSFKNVTQ
+1760 SS
-1770 VAVTRFVKNNII
+1770 AVTECQK
-1782 CRYGMPEMLI
+1782 MLI

-1916 IDEKEIGGTVPRTA
+1916 IDEKRLAA
-1930 LPETDRK
+1930 LCHGQLYQRTDRK

>member
-1 MAEEASKL
+1 MAGETSGPGPSEQEIRMVALERKFDELLSFVQLIAKRNTEDENQRKEDDKDTGEAEPEGHSNTNATPPRPPTPPKPEGKDSQLDSKIDSSWRRRSGSY
-9 RGLEARV
+9 RGLNSFGNTDFSSMSWFPNMTVPPKFKAPEFEKYNGRGDPMIHLQMYCRKMAPYADNEPLLIQTFQDTLTGNAAEWYSQLKKISHWKELADTFLAQYGFNSQIAPDRFDLQRMEKKSNETFREYAQRWREKAAR
-16 AALETKFNFLLQ
+16 ARPPLD
-28 FMRRWTEREE
+28 EREMIKIFVDTLKNPYFDRMMGLQMQFFVDLIPVGDRIE
-38 EKKKATIS
+38 DALKTKKIVDMTALMALAEQAAKKAPT
-46 KRQKEIYPALS
+46 KRKEGDVQMIGRNNGRPR
-57 LSKAAQT
+57 QV
-64 LPTPRRPAFH
+64 LPTFTMQP
-74 IPRPS
+74 IQPRPIQAPAPTQAPAPAPAPQMPA
-79 RTEPRQFQP
+79 RPEGNQPNDNRWLRKEPRQFTP
-88 LPIPVLQLYA
+88 LPMPMTELYPI
-98 LLIKKK
+98 LIEKSLISPIVPK
-104 MITPVN
+104 PYN
-110 QRTRIGPQ
+110 GPQ
-118 PKDYNKDLTCEYHQ
+118 RRDFNPNSACDFHF

-137 TVENCRVLRHR
+137 TVENCGQLRHR
-148 IQDLLD
+148 VQDLID
-154 QGVLKFRIEG
+154 HGVLKFEG
-164 VINTIGAEKDEEV
+164 LPN
-177 DITSTRIPWEPLF
+177 IT
-190 HELKK
+190 
-195 RGLLPAPRAPKEST
+195 
-209 EAGTCQYHPGAR
+209 
-221 DHNLQ
+221 
-226 GCEEFKKEV
+226 
-235 AGLITKGLIRR
+235 
-246 RGEQPERDCMTIDQL
+246 
-261 RLSPYE
+261 
-267 KTNFQA
+267 TN
-273 RMERIEE
+273 
-280 DFEKFCVRKKERKS
+280 
-294 WGNSH
+294 
-299 QPHHWKCP
+299 P
-307 GPIQWSSV
+307 
-315 MLPKKRSC
+315 LPKH
-323 FRQLR
+323 
-328 KKIPWNY
+328 P
-335 GMKVISTRE
+335 E
-344 SQPKTKEEVVGNLTS
+344 
-359 GLGGITRS
+359 GG
-367 GRCYTPEELEKRRK
+367 
-381 EAGKAVEDPVTNNEG
+381 V
-396 SRGRGRRFPPNH
+396 
-408 QEKALLK
+408 
-415 VLNEAYVPEDI
+415 
-426 TGPSFENMVTSILVT
+426 NMVEVEEGNEESIAWRRL
-441 NQLTFSD
+441 F
-448 DELPPEGRG
+448 
-457 HTKALYISVKT
+457 Y
-468 NDRVVSRVLID
+468 
-479 NGSALN
+479 
-485 VCPLSTLEKL
+485 TLEKQKHITPL
-495 DIDPTRVRVNSMV
+495 DAPPG
-508 VRAFDGTRREV
+508 A
-519 LGEIDLPVEIG
+519 
-530 PQVYDINFQ
+530 IN
-539 VLRIDSPYNLL
+539 R
-550 LGRPWLHTAGA
+550 G
-561 VPSSLHQKM
+561 
-570 KLIIGN
+570 LI
-576 QLVTILAEE
+576 E
-585 PISIYN
+585 
-591 DGEIPYIDGCAPE
+591 EIPSKGSRQPDDPSEFDWYAEINLDDIVEDEMDLDNLQDE
-604 EASFHSFEFVTVIH
+604 EADWGYFMEDDTDEWRDVDLTEFFQFPYLIVPPGFVT
-618 RVAAVEPRLSKAGI
+618 P
-632 MVAKEF
+632 
-638 VKAGFQPGQGLGYA
+638 
-652 NQGRTTIVT
+652 
-661 LEGNKDKYG
+661 
-670 LGYTPTRRDRQMA
+670 
-683 YEARR
+683 
-688 QRAAAKLKGE
+688 
-698 KWPERR
+698 
-704 IAIPHIRT
+704 
-712 TFPASAMFQVDE
+712 
-724 GDVDEL
+724 
-730 ALLFT
+730 
-735 EDLNVN
+735 
-741 AITTEGD
+741 
-748 SAAFPVHAD
+748 
-757 QHEEIDLEDFLDEEN
+757 
-772 LKGYRID
+772 
-779 EETLDEDTW
+779 
-788 EDDDLPDL
+788 
-796 LPHLMVPRGLDT
+796 
-808 LEFEIFCEHG
+808 EFEIFYEDG
-818 DPESHLRKYR
+818 DPEVHLQKYG

-833 HTNNEFLMIST
+833 HLENELLMISV
-844 FHESLPE
+844 FPESLSKQT
-851 CAVTWFYQLKN
+851 AAWFYQLRN
-862 LACWGDLAKAFLD
+862 LTGWDDLVRVFLE
-875 RYRHNIK
+875 RYRFNPHSILEYLGLKKDEEPYIIPDPGVGEVIVEIKEEPSVLSLPALTEEEEEEVK

-1063 IPLKPECKPVKQA
+1063 IPAESQNASPSKQA

-1117 KKDGKVRMCVDYRDL
+1117 KKDGKQRTSYSHSWTD
-1132 NRASPKDNF
+1132 SQ
-1141 PLPHIDTLVDNTATN
+1141 
-1156 VVFSFMDGFSGYN
+1156 GYN

-1295 APKDRE
+1295 APKTEKEIRSF
-1301 RDPKLLGKEFN
+1301 LGRN
-1312 YIARFIAQLTATCE
+1312 QLYSSLHRTAYGNLRASVQVAKKRCE
-1326 PLFKLL
+1326 D
-1332 RKDVKIKWTEDCQ
+1332 KDVPSFYTSQSKKHPWAACWDNKTR
-1345 KAFDKI
+1345 
-1351 KEYLLNPPILVPPTP
+1351 L
-1366 GRPLILYLTV
+1366 GR
-1376 QEASMGCML
+1376 
-1385 GQQDETGKKEQ
+1385 KEQ

-1412 LLVEKTCCAL
+1412 LLAIKGQAIADYL
-1422 AWASKKLRQYMLYY
+1422 ADYPS
-1436 TTWLVSRMDPIKYIF
+1436 
-1451 EKPALTGKIARWQI
+1451 
-1465 TRPEQLELMDSEF
+1465 EQLELMDSEF

-1691 GTASDMSRRAINA
+1691 FFLSGEILYKRTHDATLLRCVDAEEANRLIQEMHAGLMGAHANGPFLARKIMRAGYYWLTME
-1704 RCIRTARTHL
+1704 RDCIRHVQTCHKCQMYQNSKNA
-1714 PKYLHTM
+1714 PPQYLHTM

-1745 HEFILVAI
+1745 HEFILVGHRLF
-1753 DYFTKWV
+1753 Y
-1760 EACSFKNVTQ
+1760 Q
-1770 VAVTRFVKNNII
+1770 VGR
-1782 CRYGMPEMLI
+1782 GMFLQECHSSRGHP
-1792 TDNASN
+1792 
-1798 LNNRMM
+1798 
-1804 DQLCQQFK
+1804 FK

-1916 IDEKEIGGTVPRTA
+1916 IDEKRLAALCHGQLYQRRIERAYNKKARPRTFQPGDLVLKKRNMA
-1930 LPETDRK
+1930 LSDPRGK
-1937 SLQQEGSTSHFPTR
+1937 FAPSYEGPYVVKKAFSGGAIILADMDGEEF
-1951 RSRSEEEEYGPIRST
+1951 RSPINSDSVI
-1966 RKVRTII
+1966 KYHV

>member
-1 MAEEASKL
+1 MAGETSGPGPSEQEI
-9 RGLEARV
+9 RMV
-16 AALETKFNFLLQ
+16 ALERKFDELLSFVQLIAKRNTDDENQRKEDDKDTSEAEPEGHSNTNATPPRPPTPPKPEGKDSQLDSKIDSLEEKIRLIQGLNSFGNTDFSSMSWFPNMTVPPKFKAPEFEKYNGRGDPMIHLQMYCRKMAPYADNEPLLIQTFQDTLTGNAAEWYSQLKKISHWKELADTFLAQYGFNSQIAPDRFDLQ
-28 FMRRWTEREE
+28 RMEKKSNETFREYAQRWREKAARARPPLDEREMIKIFVDTLKNPYFDRMMGLQMQFFVDLIPVGE
-38 EKKKATIS
+38 RIEDALKTKKIVDMTALMALAEQAAKKAPT
-46 KRQKEIYPALS
+46 KRKEGDVQMIGRSNGRPR
-57 LSKAAQT
+57 QI
-64 LPTPRRPAFH
+64 LPTFTMQSVQ
-74 IPRPS
+74 PRPTPTPAPTQVPAPAPAPQMPA
-79 RTEPRQFQP
+79 RPVGNQPNDNRWPRKEPRQFTP
-88 LPIPVLQLYA
+88 LPMPMTELYPILIEKNLISPTIPRPYNGA
-98 LLIKKK
+98 PRKDF
-104 MITPVN
+104 N
-110 QRTRIGPQ
+110 Q
-118 PKDYNKDLTCEYHQ
+118 NLTCDFHF

-137 TVENCRVLRHR
+137 AIGNCNHLRHR
-148 IQDLLD
+148 VQDLID
-154 QGVLKFRIEG
+154 HGILKFEGLPNITTNPLPNHPEGGVNMVEIEEGNEERILW
-164 VINTIGAEKDEEV
+164 
-177 DITSTRIPWEPLF
+177 RRLF
-190 HELKK
+190 YTLEKK
-195 RGLLPAPRAPKEST
+195 RHITPLEAPPGPST
-209 EAGTCQYHPGAR
+209 GDACEYHSGAR
-221 DHNLQ
+221 GHSLEC
-226 GCEEFKKEV
+226 CEEFKKKITNLMEN
-235 AGLITKGLIRR
+235 GLVGREEI
-246 RGEQPERDCMTIDQL
+246 PSER
-261 RLSPYE
+261 
-267 KTNFQA
+267 
-273 RMERIEE
+273 
-280 DFEKFCVRKKERKS
+280 
-294 WGNSH
+294 SH
-299 QPHHWKCP
+299 QPEDPSDFDWYAE
-307 GPIQWSSV
+307 
-315 MLPKKRSC
+315 L
-323 FRQLR
+323 
-328 KKIPWNY
+328 
-335 GMKVISTRE
+335 
-344 SQPKTKEEVVGNLTS
+344 NLDD
-359 GLGGITRS
+359 I
-367 GRCYTPEELEKRRK
+367 
-381 EAGKAVEDPVTNNEG
+381 VEDEMD
-396 SRGRGRRFPPNH
+396 
-408 QEKALLK
+408 L
-415 VLNEAYVPEDI
+415 
-426 TGPSFENMVTSILVT
+426 
-441 NQLTFSD
+441 
-448 DELPPEGRG
+448 
-457 HTKALYISVKT
+457 
-468 NDRVVSRVLID
+468 D
-479 NGSALN
+479 NL
-485 VCPLSTLEKL
+485 
-495 DIDPTRVRVNSMV
+495 
-508 VRAFDGTRREV
+508 
-519 LGEIDLPVEIG
+519 
-530 PQVYDINFQ
+530 Q
-539 VLRIDSPYNLL
+539 
-550 LGRPWLHTAGA
+550 
-561 VPSSLHQKM
+561 
-570 KLIIGN
+570 
-576 QLVTILAEE
+576 
-585 PISIYN
+585 
-591 DGEIPYIDGCAPE
+591 
-604 EASFHSFEFVTVIH
+604 
-618 RVAAVEPRLSKAGI
+618 
-632 MVAKEF
+632 
-638 VKAGFQPGQGLGYA
+638 
-652 NQGRTTIVT
+652 
-661 LEGNKDKYG
+661 
-670 LGYTPTRRDRQMA
+670 
-683 YEARR
+683 
-688 QRAAAKLKGE
+688 
-698 KWPERR
+698 
-704 IAIPHIRT
+704 
-712 TFPASAMFQVDE
+712 DE
-724 GDVDEL
+724 GADWGYFMEDDTDEWKDVDFTK
-730 ALLFT
+730 LFQFT
-735 EDLNVN
+735 YLIVPP
-741 AITTEGD
+741 G
-748 SAAFPVHAD
+748 F
-757 QHEEIDLEDFLDEEN
+757 
-772 LKGYRID
+772 
-779 EETLDEDTW
+779 ET
-788 EDDDLPDL
+788 P
-796 LPHLMVPRGLDT
+796 
-808 LEFEIFCEHG
+808 EFEIFYENG
-818 DPESHLRKYR
+818 DPEVHLQKYG

-833 HTNNEFLMIST
+833 HLENELLMISV
-844 FHESLPE
+844 FPESLSKQ
-851 CAVTWFYQLKN
+851 AAAWFCQLRN
-862 LACWGDLAKAFLD
+862 LTGWDDLARVFLE
-875 RYRHNIK
+875 RYRFNPHSILEYLGLKEDEEPYVIPDPGKKKRKSSHCHQPKSQTTPPLPKEGEEPLK
-882 APPPNLITT
+882 APPPSNIITT
-891 AVAEEEDAGPM
+891 TVAEEEYAGPM

-919 TPPTRHCQQGEEV
+919 TPPTRHCQQGEEA

-959 VSKIDNKTDC
+959 VSKIDNKTNC

-980 IELPSD
+980 IELPND

-1005 EIVNLANEGEEP
+1005 EIVNLADKGEEP

-1169 QIKMAEEDKSKTAFV
+1169 QIKMAEEDKSKTAFI

-1295 APKDRE
+1295 APKTEKEIRSF
-1301 RDPKLLGKEFN
+1301 LGRIN

-1345 KAFDKI
+1345 RAFDKI

-1451 EKPALTGKIARWQI
+1451 EKPALTGKIARWQVLLSEFDI
-1465 TRPEQLELMDSEF
+1465 LFVARKAIKGQAIADYLADYPSEQLELMDSEF
-1478 PDEDVMIVE
+1478 PDEDVMTVD
-1487 EDNQGRWKLYF
+1487 EDNHGRWKLYF

-1587 SRLIPKF
+1587 SRLVPKF

-1645 EECMNVEAEIDDKP
+1645 EECMNVEAEIDNKP

-1670 REYPSRATE
+1670 REYPPRATE

-1691 GTASDMSRRAINA
+1691 FFLSGEILYK
-1704 RCIRTARTHL
+1704 RTHDATLLAMCRCRRGQSIDPGDARGIDGSPCQRTL
-1714 PKYLHTM
+1714 PGPEDYESWLLLVDNGEGLHQT
-1721 ASPWPFSAWGM
+1721 SWGM

-1753 DYFTKWV
+1753 DYFTKTT
-1760 EACSFKNVTQ
+1760 SS
-1770 VAVTRFVKNNII
+1770 AVTECQK
-1782 CRYGMPEMLI
+1782 MLI

-1848 DWHEHLPYALCAY
+1848 GLARAPALC
-1861 RTSVRTSVGA
+1861 
-1871 TPYSLVYGME
+1871 LVWKK
-1881 AVLPVEVEIPSL
+1881 P
-1893 RILSQTQLEEAEWAQ
+1893 EWAQ

-1916 IDEKEIGGTVPRTA
+1916 IDEKRLAALCHGQLYQRRIERAYNKKARPRTFQPGDLVLKKRNMA
-1930 LPETDRK
+1930 LSDPRGK
-1937 SLQQEGSTSHFPTR
+1937 FAPSYEGPYVVKKAFSGGAIILADMDGEEF
-1951 RSRSEEEEYGPIRST
+1951 RSPINSDSVI
-1966 RKVRTII
+1966 KYHV